1 MEKICHEMQAP
12 SGENIMECIQLI
24 KRYFKPVSYDEAIE
38 MIKSDPIGYLSV
50 CYFNKTCHDVAY
62 SVLGGTKAVKGVR
75 LVNRKREPGLYSGIL
90 MVNYEYLVNRVN
102 RKSGTVDL
110 QCVDEGTII
119 TTTKNHVS
127 ENMHWSYTR
136 TCHSLQGTSVEGN
149 IILHDL
155 WSNFMTKEYL
165 YTAIT
170 RARRIDSVY
179 YVEDGP
185 RCKEEHTV

>member
-1 MEKICHEMQAP
+1 M
-12 SGENIMECIQLI
+12 
-24 KRYFKPVSYDEAIE
+24 SYDEAIE

-90 MVNYEYLVNRVN
+90 MVNYEYLVDEVN
-102 RKSGTVDL
+102 RESETVDL
-110 QCVDEGTII
+110 QCMDDKDTHKTI
-119 TTTKNHVS
+119 TTTIDHVS
-127 ENMHWSYTR
+127 EHMHWSSTR

-155 WSNFMTKEYL
+155 WSKFMTKEYL